1 MRSTVILVLISTMCC
16 SRAYAQMG
24 NEDISHELY
33 IFIHESCKISQYY
46 MPLLDSLHDQYQG
59 STRFIG
65 VFPNSSSTQEGIDS
79 FRSKFGIEFEFL
91 VDHEKELTR
100 KYEATVTPEIV
111 LVEKSSAQISYRG
124 RIDDSYFR
132 VGKRKTIKQTQEL
145 VELLSLVA
153 NGDKI
158 EVAWAPAI
166 GCFIQM

>member
-1 MRSTVILVLISTMCC
+1 MRFTFILILISTICF
-16 SRAYAQMG
+16 SRAYAQNG
-24 NEDISHELY
+24 KQDLSHELY

-65 VFPNSSSTQEGIDS
+65 VFPNSSSTQEGINF
-79 FRSKFGIEFEFL
+79 FRSKFGIEFEFF
-91 VDHEKELTR
+91 VDYEKELT
-100 KYEATVTPEIV
+100 KKFEATVTPEIV
-111 LVEKSSAQISYRG
+111 LVEKSSDQILYRG

-145 VELLSLVA
+145 VDLLSLVA

-158 EVAWAPAI
+158 EVSWAPAI